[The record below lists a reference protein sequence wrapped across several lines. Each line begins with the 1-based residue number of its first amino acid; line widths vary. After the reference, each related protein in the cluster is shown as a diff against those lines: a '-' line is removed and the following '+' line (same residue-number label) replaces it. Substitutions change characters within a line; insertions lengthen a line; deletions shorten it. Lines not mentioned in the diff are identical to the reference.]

1 MNIKLN
7 LRKHCIETEIKKIYN
22 RSVSQ
27 YFKFGTDKAQ
37 LEKQIDLLK
46 TILEK
51 SDFNYLRSTFP
62 ELAGHNDADVTL
74 KIDEQDK
81 IIILL
86 DDKKIDILMANC

>member
-27 YFKFGTDKAQ
+27 YFKSGTDKAQ

-46 TILEK
+46 TFLEK
-51 SDFNYLRSTFP
+51 SDFSYLRSTYP
-62 ELAGHNDADVTL
+62 ELAGHSDADVTL
-74 KIDEQDK
+74 KTDGQDR

-86 DDKKIDILMANC
+86 DDKKIDILIA